1 MSYLRSR
8 AIVLSRTNYQEA
20 DRIID
25 FLTPERG
32 VIGAIARGV
41 RREKSKLAGAIELF
55 SVVDLTTV
63 KTKGELEVITGAR
76 LEKHYG
82 HIVEDYER
90 LQFAYN
96 VLKQIRREAA
106 PIVDPAFFELLDQTL
121 LFLDDATV
129 ELALIKIWFWLQL
142 AILLGVGANLATN
155 SEGEKLAE
163 GVTYEYDVGRSAFRE
178 QPKGQFTSDHIK
190 LLRLLSV
197 QSPVVAKKVKGV
209 GELVSDC
216 LWFSEHLVAR

>member
-1 MSYLRSR
+1 MNYLRSR

-55 SVVDLTTV
+55 SVVDLTSV
-63 KTKGELEVITGAR
+63 KTKGDLEVITGAR

-82 HIVEDYER
+82 HIVENYER

-96 VLKQIRREAA
+96 VLKQIRKEAA
-106 PIVDPAFFELLDQTL
+106 PIVDPAFFELLNQTL
-121 LFLDDATV
+121 QFLDDTEV
-129 ELALIKIWFWLQL
+129 ELALVKTWFWLQL
-142 AILLGVGANLATN
+142 AILLGVGANLATD
-155 SEGEKLAE
+155 SEGKKLVE
-163 GVTYEYDVGRSAFRE
+163 DTTYEYDIEHSAFRE
-178 QPKGQFTSDHIK
+178 QSKGQFTSDHIK

-197 QSPVVAKKVKGV
+197 HSPAVAEKVKRV
-209 GELVSDC
+209 NELISDC
-216 LWFSEHLVAR
+216 LWFSEHLVAH